1 MSDTSNYPTTFTT
14 ATRTSSPD
22 FILTTDQNH
31 PPMYGTDKEDGNHS
45 PDQING
51 GWRLHQ
57 IARRSTLFQN
67 IPDFDTKHHAAQDA
81 ATVAATRY
89 FDQGTVRYALERLRY
104 LMFAKWTQSSNPID
118 DWEIQNSDGW
128 TTAASPT
135 IATSTSIPS
144 LSTVPTTVSD
154 DSMSISSSRP
164 ASPPPLALPPAAFHQ
179 SILDSAPTFTADK
192 PARIHVRTTVETD
205 SDSSSEL
212 EYQAA
217 RDVDKPNPY
226 LIPGTAL
233 PIWASPPPTP
243 SQDIDGQAPKM
254 SECGEDPGDGWLYN
268 YYGQMDYYRFI
279 ITNPNTNKPCV
290 APWLKYT
297 FEPANSTVSATFGK
311 DYPIYTRF
319 LRPTPVKYVTQTI
332 TPQESRLFNTE
343 EPFAHAVD
351 FIMQFGAPFDLTAG
365 VVKYRF
371 HRNAANKV
379 QADIKTLQ
387 ELYLKQLERT
397 MESLSDLENADAVNR
412 LIRLKNHTALDLSPE
427 FEPFQALNTFVNG
440 LNLPGDPGH
449 RHAVLTRPDSPPPFR
464 LNDVRFPTIIPPVPT
479 ELRRDIIIEEPTR
492 RIITMP
498 HREEPRH
505 ASKKCYK
512 CGGIGHIRAQCS
524 SPANMIPRARR
535 NWLPI
540 SHERTHC
547 K

>member
-1 MSDTSNYPTTFTT
+1 
-14 ATRTSSPD
+14 
-22 FILTTDQNH
+22 
-31 PPMYGTDKEDGNHS
+31 
-45 PDQING
+45 
-51 GWRLHQ
+51 
-57 IARRSTLFQN
+57 
-67 IPDFDTKHHAAQDA
+67 
-81 ATVAATRY
+81 
-89 FDQGTVRYALERLRY
+89 
-104 LMFAKWTQSSNPID
+104 
-118 DWEIQNSDGW
+118 
-128 TTAASPT
+128 
-135 IATSTSIPS
+135 
-144 LSTVPTTVSD
+144 
-154 DSMSISSSRP
+154 
-164 ASPPPLALPPAAFHQ
+164 
-179 SILDSAPTFTADK
+179 
-192 PARIHVRTTVETD
+192 
-205 SDSSSEL
+205 
-212 EYQAA
+212 
-217 RDVDKPNPY
+217 
-226 LIPGTAL
+226 
-233 PIWASPPPTP
+233 
-243 SQDIDGQAPKM
+243 
-254 SECGEDPGDGWLYN
+254 
-268 YYGQMDYYRFI
+268 
-279 ITNPNTNKPCV
+279 
-290 APWLKYT
+290 
-297 FEPANSTVSATFGK
+297 
-311 DYPIYTRF
+311 
-319 LRPTPVKYVTQTI
+319 
-332 TPQESRLFNTE
+332 
-343 EPFAHAVD
+343 
-351 FIMQFGAPFDLTAG
+351 MQFGAPFDLTAG

-449 RHAVLTRPDSPPPFR
+449 RHAVLTRPDSPPPFH